1 MRLYILIKPLKPL
14 QNVPLFSPSYVC
26 YHMTALELDARQK
39 KNAIICT
46 RKKKSKIGYDSEIQ
60 Q

>member
-39 KNAIICT
+39 KMLLYAPE
-46 RKKKSKIGYDSEIQ
+46 KKSKIGYDSEIQ